1 MPKPT
6 HEQMA
11 EYEEWL
17 KQHPDAAPSS
27 EVARSVI
34 DDDMAE
40 AEEHE
45 RKRANWS
52 REYNA
57 KEISPASKPKLAE
70 KE

>member
-6 HEQMA
+6 PEQMA
-11 EYEEWL
+11 EFEEWSKL
-17 KQHPDAAPSS
+17 HPDSAPSD
-27 EVARSVI
+27 ETMRGVI

-40 AEEHE
+40 AEDHE
-45 RKRANWS
+45 RKHAHWS

-57 KEISPASKPKLAE
+57 KEISPATKPKLAE

>member
-6 HEQMA
+6 PEQMV

-17 KQHPDAAPSS
+17 KQHPASDPSS
-27 EVARSVI
+27 EALRGVI

-45 RKRANWS
+45 RKRANWN
-52 REYNA
+52 RDYNA
-57 KEISPASKPKLAE
+57 KEIAPTSKPKLAE

>member
-6 HEQMA
+6 PEQMA
-11 EYEEWL
+11 EYENWL
-17 KQHPDAAPSS
+17 ERHPASDPSA
-27 EVARSVI
+27 EALRGVI

-45 RKRANWS
+45 RKRANWN

-57 KEISPASKPKLAE
+57 KTIEPSAKPKLAE

>member
-6 HEQMA
+6 PEQMA

-17 KQHPDAAPSS
+17 KRHSDSASS
-27 EVARSVI
+27 AEAMRGVI
-34 DDDMAE
+34 NDDMAE

-45 RKRANWS
+45 RKRSNWS

-57 KEISPASKPKLAE
+57 KTIEPTSKPKLAE